1 MNRMCGYLSV
11 AALLIGASCASLSID
26 NIAPPVS
33 ADDAQLYRGR
43 RIYLTKCARCH
54 APEPVAKYSRSDWDR
69 IMPEMVADTRLAPA
83 DADAVTRYVR
93 QFAR

>member
-1 MNRMCGYLSV
+1 MSQARAFLS
-11 AALLIGASCASLSID
+11 ALALLIGASCAALSID

-33 ADDAQLYRGR
+33 ADDHQLYQGR

-69 IMPEMVADTRLAPA
+69 IMPEMIADTRLATA
-83 DADAVTRYVR
+83 DAEAVTRYVR
-93 QFAR
+93 QFCR